1 VEGGTLE
8 KMSLA
13 KEKDTALMEKV
24 DELIAHHRGQP
35 SALIQVLHQCQLLF
49 GYLPSEV
56 QIRVARGLNVPLS
69 DVHGVATFYAFFSLY
84 PKGEHTISVCKGTA
98 CYVRG
103 SAKVLER
110 LEKEL
115 GIKAGETTAD
125 GKFSVQIVRC
135 LGACGLGPVMTIDE
149 NVHARLK
156 ADKIPE
162 IIRRYR

>member
-1 VEGGTLE
+1 
-8 KMSLA
+8 MSVA
-13 KEKDTALMEKV
+13 KQNDTTEMYQRV
-24 DELIAHHRGQP
+24 DELIAQYQGQS
-35 SALIQVLHQCQLLF
+35 SALIQVLHQCQLMF
-49 GYLPSEV
+49 GYLPSDV
-56 QIRVARGLNVPLS
+56 QIKVAKGLNVPLS

-110 LEKEL
+110 IEKEL
-115 GIKAGETTAD
+115 GIKAGETTQD
-125 GKFSVQIVRC
+125 GKFSIQIVRC
-135 LGACGLGPVMTIDE
+135 LGACGLGPVMTVDE

-162 IIRRYR
+162 ILKRYQ